1 MIRQKLHKSIQ
12 IGGCVAL
19 LVLSGGVS
27 AGSICEGDQK
37 IEGDGPH
44 TYAPGSAVSE
54 VCIKAGRDV
63 FGFSCGETGDG
74 CYTLEWNGDC
84 TSVTIGGGGTG
95 RDCKA
100 ISHSAAVF
108 GDPPKCEPS
117 KEVCDGIDND
127 CDGAVDEGDVCKTPD
142 PK

>member
-1 MIRQKLHKSIQ
+1 MNVLKKSLT
-12 IGGCVAL
+12 VAA
-19 LVLSGGVS
+19 LSLGLAFV
-27 AGSICEGDQK
+27 GSNAFAASGCEGDQK

-63 FGFSCGETGDG
+63 FGFSCGATDNEG

-95 RDCKA
+95 RDCKS
-100 ISHSAAVF
+100 ISHTAALF

-127 CDGAVDEGDVCKTPD
+127 CDSAIDEGDVCTP